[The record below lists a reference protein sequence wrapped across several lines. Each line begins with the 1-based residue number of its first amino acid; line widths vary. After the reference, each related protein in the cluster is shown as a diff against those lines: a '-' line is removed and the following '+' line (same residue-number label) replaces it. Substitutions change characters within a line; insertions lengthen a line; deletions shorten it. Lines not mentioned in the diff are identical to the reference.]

1 MKKEVRVLKDKSG
14 ICVQSKKCLDSEQL
28 SVLLS
33 ARYNPK
39 RVIFNQNLNNIA
51 LSDKN
56 FNLAKD
62 KLLTLINTVNGKYV
76 DVSTMCDSSLGC
88 NEIATSGF
96 VRESLNI
103 QEDSQLIL
111 CSNKVLHYEKVML
124 QKIDN
129 IKEDTL
135 VISYKDIDGAV
146 NSIHD
151 SKYELLEVINT
162 VTGKSI
168 IISKSH
174 IIVDTSLPDGAIRL
188 NRKQRGFLD
197 TDLPLH
203 LSDIQYNRL
212 KEALSADEEDINYLL
227 SLYSEEDRI
236 LNNDLTYE
244 QKQRARKI
252 LITYCNPSIYIKPVL
267 ESFNVKNK
275 RKFFKRITDFFVGK
289 STMALACR
297 RPYESDENS
306 NIVRISPSN
315 MKLLGIEEMDNVIL
329 QYKRKQVVC
338 RALELENETAFAET
352 NLPISIDLA
361 IGVPVHVRKA
371 LGIPNVNSTIKV
383 DRDTGFILKKS
394 VNEQIVPIILT
405 LFSAKLFSDSSVIIS
420 VLLALLAVPVVVYI
434 NLSSKRNM
442 RA

>member
-1 MKKEVRVLKDKSG
+1 MKNDIKVLKGEAGVYVKGKKDSDSG
-14 ICVQSKKCLDSEQL
+14 QL
-28 SVLLS
+28 TVLLT
-33 ARYNPK
+33 ARYNSK
-39 RVIFNQNLNNIA
+39 RISFNQNLDNIA
-51 LSDKN
+51 LSEKN
-56 FNLAKD
+56 FSLTKD
-62 KLLTLINTVNGKYV
+62 KLLTLVNAANGKYI
-76 DVSTMCDSSLGC
+76 DVSITCDSSLGC
-88 NEIATSGF
+88 NEIATSNH

-103 QEDSQLIL
+103 QEDSELIL
-111 CSNKVLHYEKVML
+111 CNNKVLHFENVML

-135 VISYKDIDGAV
+135 VISHKDSEGTVSAIL
-146 NSIHD
+146 D
-151 SKYELLEVINT
+151 SKYELMEVVNT
-162 VTGKSI
+162 ITGKSI

-174 IIVDTSLPDGAIRL
+174 IIVDTSLPAGAIRL
-188 NRKQRGFLD
+188 NRKQRGILE
-197 TDLPLH
+197 TGLPMH
-203 LSDIQYNRL
+203 ISDIQYSRL
-212 KEALSADEEDINYLL
+212 KEALSTNEEDVNYLL
-227 SLYSEEDRI
+227 SLYSEEDHI
-236 LNNDLTYE
+236 LKSDLTYE

-252 LITYCNPSIYIKPVL
+252 LKAHCTPSIYIKPVL

-275 RKFFKRITDFFVGK
+275 RKFIKKITDFFVGK

-338 RALELENETAFAET
+338 RALELENEDAFAET

-434 NLSSKRNM
+434 NLSPKRNM